1 MTNNRCRNL
10 SDGIFTYENMNFKY
24 IDFTL
29 LNLID
34 ESYFTRVSFL
44 TECYIRSRF
53 IIYRSE
59 NPNLKHLEKYTTYE

>member
-59 NPNLKHLEKYTTYE
+59 NPNLKHLEKYITYE